1 MNTDAQLR
9 TRHVDTS
16 TAVVPGKQG
25 RMHNPFFTKKAQGL
39 RIYLLAAA
47 GSVAGT
53 TFYEKNLISK
63 IYADKA
69 NRMNKMDKR

>member
-1 MNTDAQLR
+1 MLR
-9 TRHVDTS
+9 LSCARDMSILRLPSSPDNKVACTIH
-16 TAVVPGKQG
+16 
-25 RMHNPFFTKKAQGL
+25 FFAKKVQGL
-39 RIYLLAAA
+39 RICLLAAA